1 MKKLFLTIICAVLSI
16 GARAQFSGSGNG
28 TEADPYRIYTDI
40 HLAQMANFLNQE
52 GVVFELMKD
61 VDLSAYIS
69 ENSPSQGWTPI
80 GVESTP
86 FKGVL
91 KGNNHTISGLF
102 INRASTDNVGLF
114 GCLNGASISDICIKS
129 SNVTGQNFVGVLC
142 GSSYSKCLFTN
153 CKVEITGKLSG
164 LCDIGGI
171 VGYMHDGN
179 TIADCDVKG
188 AVESK
193 AGSTFTCGTIGG
205 IGGTVESAKVSNCTY
220 NGSITAKVKY
230 AGGLIGS
237 IHGCSLSDC
246 TVKSPVDGDESVGGL
261 CGIAE
266 EANTIQNCRQEGNV
280 SGAANVSGGVGLL
293 FSGSD
298 NTFNNCHHKG
308 KIINTGDYTGGI
320 VGKSEGACIAGMSN
334 CSHFGD
340 IEGKDYVGGL
350 VGRILEISQQRPRY
364 YDSTSSTSNTK
375 SIYHPEASIA
385 KGQQTICNINNC
397 AAIGNILGS
406 SFVGG
411 IVGEDNACVEYVFSS
426 TGGKDISGTSG
437 TYWWRSVDGGV
448 TYTYTGKKTTHFS
461 PLDKETIKNTSINN
475 SYFSGNILGKEN
487 VGGIAGVK
495 MAGEVINNY
504 VNAIINGEKNVG
516 GIIGNGRGTN
526 IHELIIKSNVAINS
540 NISASSSN
548 VGRIYGNNANT
559 LVTIGALASPEG
571 NRALTQTSVML
582 CGVAQD
588 IIDDEQNGTSVGPSM
603 LKLKANYVSWGWNFD
618 DNWNILETECYPY
631 KKYQAA
637 PPVIES
643 KLESQATNISG
654 QSLNGGTVY
663 LYYKDRDAVSTA
675 CDGHNWSFD
684 TDALQSGAQ
693 VQLYADVEGM
703 TPSYLTSATVKYPG
717 SGTEDD
723 PYRIYTAE
731 DLQGASNSGY
741 YKVMND
747 IDLTTWINENSPK
760 TGWPA
765 IGRNSTVAT
774 YINGDGHKITG
785 LWINTTEGYNG
796 LFSNYSAGY
805 IKNLNV
811 EVANGKKVKGGD
823 YTGVLIGRMANGQI
837 INCSVKGSVEGTVH
851 IGGVSGYVDNS
862 TVSNVSFD
870 GTVSSSSANA
880 FVGGIAGST
889 NNVEMT
895 SCNTSA
901 TVSSTA
907 ASSNVGGLVGMA
919 NGGFVS
925 KSYVNA
931 NITVGGSTSNVGGLI
946 GKSVSPITM
955 CYSTGKVTA
964 NGADSY
970 TGGLVGY
977 TTAKVEDSYSTADV
991 TGTLYSA
998 GLVAYTFST
1007 IANSYAS
1014 GNIKGEMYGAGVV
1027 GELDGESA
1035 GIINSVALN
1044 NKLELSAQSSWG
1056 CRVIGGFKNGC
1067 AEPDNSNY
1075 ALNTMQVSLNN
1086 VPQKKTDDNIEGIAK
1101 TADQLKTS
1109 ALYESLD
1116 WDFYKTW
1123 AIEESASY
1131 PYLLWEVDVNPIVD
1145 IALDKT
1151 SLILPTGNTY
1161 TLEASILPLSAT
1173 NKRVTWTTSNSA
1185 IAIVEDGVVTAIG
1198 QGTAT
1203 ITATT
1208 TDGSNL
1214 SATCTVTVVA
1224 NQDDVIAEL
1233 QTLVDKAQALYDN
1246 SKEGNNIG
1254 QYAPGSRAAL
1264 LSAIR
1269 DVKSQISST
1278 MSADAISSCTTTINN
1293 AIETFKSKMVSAGE
1307 DTDITQYDN
1316 VVYVNSVEG
1325 RPGSQVT
1332 LSVQMNNADPVYGY
1346 EFRLYL
1352 PAGVTVATETDA
1364 YGDTNPMVTLTT
1376 GRTSAIRHTFE
1387 SSINAEGMLTVLCYS
1402 TKKYTFVGNSGE
1414 VAQIVLDVADNVE
1427 AGDYPIII
1435 KGEAISLEGL
1445 TPEIDYIKSTLTI
1458 SDFKLGDANG
1468 DTKVNVGDITTIAGY
1483 ILGSTSGNFV
1493 FKGADANEDNKVNVG
1508 DITAIAGMILNGT
1521 ANSVKSRMAMS
1532 VGSAQF
1538 GLADAIVAR
1547 GGEIGLPVYV
1557 KNSESAFSS
1566 FQFDVNVPEG
1576 FKVKG
1581 INANANRVALDY
1593 LQSAEMENGVCRV
1606 LGYSL
1611 RDRMVRGTEGAV
1623 VYLTLSAEDVKE
1635 GTYDFS
1641 ISNGVFAQGNSIIES
1656 AEVKAT
1662 ITVADATAIF
1672 GIASA
1677 DQQVTV
1683 YDVNGRAVK
1692 SGIKASDCLDG
1703 LSKGIYIVNGVKI
1716 VK

>member
-1 MKKLFLTIICAVLSI
+1 MKKLVLFIVCTLLSI
-16 GARAQFSGSGNG
+16 GARAQFSGSGSG
-28 TEADPYRIYTDI
+28 TETDPYRIYTET

-69 ENSPSQGWTPI
+69 ENSPSLGWTPI

-91 KGNNHTISGLF
+91 KGNNHTINGLF
-102 INRASTDNVGLF
+102 INRPSTDNVGLF
-114 GCLNGASISDICIKS
+114 GCLDGASIRDICIKS

-179 TIADCDVKG
+179 TIADCDVDG

-193 AGSTFTCGTIGG
+193 TGSTFACGTVGG
-205 IGGTVESAKVSNCTY
+205 IGGTVESANVSNCTY
-220 NGSITAKVKY
+220 NGSIMAKVKY

-246 TVKSPVDGDESVGGL
+246 TVKSLVDGDESVGGL
-261 CGIAE
+261 CGVAE

-280 SGAANVSGGVGLL
+280 SGASNVSGGIGLL
-293 FSGSD
+293 LSGS
-298 NTFNNCHHKG
+298 NNKFNNCHHIG
-308 KIINTGDYTGGI
+308 KITNIGDYTGGI
-320 VGKSEGACIAGMSN
+320 VGISEGSCISEMEN
-334 CSHFGD
+334 CSQFGD
-340 IEGKDYVGGL
+340 VEGKD
-350 VGRILEISQQRPRY
+350 
-364 YDSTSSTSNTK
+364 
-375 SIYHPEASIA
+375 
-385 KGQQTICNINNC
+385 
-397 AAIGNILGS
+397 
-406 SFVGG
+406 F
-411 IVGEDNACVEYVFSS
+411 
-426 TGGKDISGTSG
+426 
-437 TYWWRSVDGGV
+437 
-448 TYTYTGKKTTHFS
+448 
-461 PLDKETIKNTSINN
+461 
-475 SYFSGNILGKEN
+475 
-487 VGGIAGVK
+487 
-495 MAGEVINNY
+495 
-504 VNAIINGEKNVG
+504 VG
-516 GIIGNGRGTN
+516 GIIGAIVGITEERPIYKFQRQDNGNLSSDFYCPISTTFIMAEIDNCNATGIINGENYLGGIIGYDQYNNSYEYSESGGN
-526 IHELIIKSNVAINS
+526 ILHNEKYSYVAINS
-540 NISASSSN
+540 STGRRETRYASYRFLRNGQQVSFTHDNFYPQDLLQFYCVKITNSYYSGAIKGKNNIGGIVGYKVSGEIANCYTNASISGNDRVGGIGGVLLGTNIDNESKFCLKIVSNVSICSRLSATTN
-548 VGRIYGNNANT
+548 VGRIYGS
-559 LVTIGALASPEG
+559 VGDKVSIGVLASPKG

-741 YKVMND
+741 YNVMND

-931 NITVGGSTSNVGGLI
+931 TITVGGSTSNVGGLI

-1067 AEPDNSNY
+1067 AEPNNSNY

-1101 TADQLKTS
+1101 TADLLKTF
-1109 ALYESLD
+1109 ALYETLG
-1116 WDFYKTW
+1116 WDYRNTW
-1123 AIEESASY
+1123 AIEENEAY
-1131 PYLLWEVDVNPIVD
+1131 PYLQWEVEVVPVTSLV
-1145 IALDKT
+1145 LDKT
-1151 SLILPTGNTY
+1151 TITVKKGETETIIPALCPSN
-1161 TLEASILPLSAT
+1161 AT
-1173 NKRVTWTTSNSA
+1173 NKGLEWSSSNENV
-1185 IAIVEDGVVTAIG
+1185 AIVLNGVVTAVAK
-1198 QGTAT
+1198 GTAIISAVT
-1203 ITATT
+1203 K
-1208 TDGSNL
+1208 DGSNL
-1214 SATCTVTVVA
+1214 TKTCAVTVVA
-1224 NQDDVIAEL
+1224 DDEEEPD
-1233 QTLVDKAQALYDN
+1233 VD
-1246 SKEGNNIG
+1246 I
-1254 QYAPGSRAAL
+1254 
-1264 LSAIR
+1264 
-1269 DVKSQISST
+1269 
-1278 MSADAISSCTTTINN
+1278 
-1293 AIETFKSKMVSAGE
+1293 E
-1307 DTDITQYDN
+1307 DTDIAQYDN
-1316 VVYVNSVEG
+1316 VVYVNKVEG

-1376 GRTSAIRHTFE
+1376 GRTSTTRHTFE

-1414 VAQIVLDVADNVE
+1414 VAQIVLNVADNVE

-1445 TPEIDYIKSTLTI
+1445 TPEIDHIKSTLTI

-1508 DITAIAGMILNGT
+1508 DITTIAGMILNGT
-1521 ANSVKSRMAMS
+1521 ANSAKSRIAKS

-1538 GLADAIVAR
+1538 GLADAIVAC
-1547 GGEIGLPVYV
+1547 GGEIVVPVYV
-1557 KNSESAFSS
+1557 KNSEAAFSS